1 MVTHQK
7 RFGNKPVDYYSD
19 SMHDFNE
26 IIAVQSCYYSH
37 CSYSHSIVAGG
48 LLVISYTMRL
58 TPSTSLTM
66 RLEIVSSTL

>member
-7 RFGNKPVDYYSD
+7 RFSKKPVDFNSYYLQ
-19 SMHDFNE
+19 DFSE
-26 IIAVQSCYYSH
+26 IIAVQPGYYSH
-37 CSYSHSIVAGG
+37 CSYSHSMVAGG
-48 LLVISYTMRL
+48 LLVISYTIRL